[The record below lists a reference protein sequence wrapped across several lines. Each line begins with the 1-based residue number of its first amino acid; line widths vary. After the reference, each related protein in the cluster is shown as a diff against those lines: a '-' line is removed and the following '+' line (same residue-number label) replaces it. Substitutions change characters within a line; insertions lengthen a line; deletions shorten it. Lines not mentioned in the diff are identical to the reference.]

1 MVAAHFS
8 GSSFIFYFF
17 LSASSLRRLISASR
31 LALASASRCFL
42 ASSSC
47 FFFSKI
53 SYRLFASSSSLF
65 CFSSASLARLRITAS
80 FSEIGGC
87 ETTGSG
93 SGSAEGDSLR
103 PASSYPLIM
112 KGGRSSMGL
121 RRAEER

>member
-17 LSASSLRRLISASR
+17 LSASSLRRLISVSR

-47 FFFSKI
+47 FFLSKI
-53 SYRLFASSSSLF
+53 SYRLFASSSSLLI
-65 CFSSASLARLRITAS
+65 FSSASLARLRMTAS
-80 FSEIGGC
+80 FREMGGC
-87 ETTGSG
+87 ETTG